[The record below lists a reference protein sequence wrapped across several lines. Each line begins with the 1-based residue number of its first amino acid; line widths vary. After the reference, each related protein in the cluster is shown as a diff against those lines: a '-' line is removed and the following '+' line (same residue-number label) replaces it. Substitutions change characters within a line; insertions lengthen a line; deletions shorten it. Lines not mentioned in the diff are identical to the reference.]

1 MRIRFDSHSLAK
13 FARRVGFYA
22 GNFAK
27 YYMPSCIFRAWHH
40 YRVSRLTEEDLRYAR
55 TRVDYYVKLGPG
67 AKLDESEAVAVKDFK
82 FPWHK
87 KHRFSG
93 YFFDLFR
100 LVRVGRPEYRFNYLF
115 GDINYETPS
124 AAFVKSR
131 PVAAEGYTR
140 SALVKLDSIRHFA
153 FIKDKI
159 LYAEKQ
165 PRLVFR
171 NVVRLQ
177 PHRTE
182 FLRLYHNHPLCDAGQ
197 VNDDSYVTDRAYIK
211 GYLSVEQQLHYK
223 FIATIEG
230 HDVATNLKWVMSSNS
245 IAVMP
250 RPSIESWFMEGSLI
264 GDFHYIEIRPDYTDL
279 PEKLQYYIDHPD
291 EAEAIIRHAHEYVAQ
306 FLNRRRELLIGRM
319 VAERY
324 LEAMNPGWET
334 LNR

>member
-1 MRIRFDSHSLAK
+1 MRIRLDYHSLAK

-22 GNFAK
+22 GNFLK
-27 YYMPSCIFRAWHH
+27 YYMPSSLFRAWHRF
-40 YRVSRLTEEDLRYAR
+40 RVSRLSPEELRYAR
-55 TRVDYYVKLGPG
+55 ERVDYYVKLGPD
-67 AKLDESEAVAVKDFK
+67 AALNPAEAVKVKDFK

-100 LVRVGRPEYRFNYLF
+100 LVRVGRPEDEFNYLF
-115 GDINYETPS
+115 GDIDYETPS

-131 PVAAEGYTR
+131 PVADDRPTR

-153 FIKDKI
+153 FISDKVP
-159 LYAEKQ
+159 YSAKQ

-171 NVVRLQ
+171 NVVRNQ

-197 VNDDSYVTDRAYIK
+197 VNDDAYVTDRAYIK
-211 GYLSVEQQLHYK
+211 GYLSVEQQLQYK

-250 RPSIESWFMEGSLI
+250 RPKIESWFMEGSLV
-264 GDFHYIEIRPDYTDL
+264 GGYHYIEIRPDYTDL

-291 EAEAIIRHAHEYVAQ
+291 EAEAIIRHAHEYVEQ
-306 FLNRRRELLIGRM
+306 FRHRSRELMIGRM

-324 LEAMNPGWET
+324 LAL
-334 LNR
+334 LNK